1 MYVSA
6 RLTRVLFCGSGGSSN
21 SRTNG
26 NLHLGSQFV
35 AIRYNELSLD
45 LAEEG
50 GTGKQL
56 SLLIKCGNLGHT
68 LTTVSSMFF
77 LVIFFKKENI
87 SHKSV
92 RACMSQKGLKAPS
105 FYAHYQAAE
114 IFSLERKENSLAFLR
129 SFFPHA
135 KRERGDRKM
144 PKKYA
149 AFWAPTVSR
158 EYQCS
163 FIAHCPHATHRHSCM
178 TSLPMKNFRSKYS
191 IGKMDF
197 HGIFSGQKR
206 RRV

>member
-1 MYVSA
+1 MYVST

-21 SRTNG
+21 SRTNS

-35 AIRYNELSLD
+35 AIRYNELSL
-45 LAEEG
+45 AGEG

-77 LVIFFKKENI
+77 LVIFFFKKENI

-105 FYAHYQAAE
+105 FYAHYRAAE
-114 IFSLERKENSLAFLR
+114 IFSLEREENSLAFLR

-135 KRERGDRKM
+135 RKRKGRQKNAQEICGFLGTDRL
-144 PKKYA
+144 A
-149 AFWAPTVSR
+149 
-158 EYQCS
+158 
-163 FIAHCPHATHRHSCM
+163 
-178 TSLPMKNFRSKYS
+178 
-191 IGKMDF
+191 
-197 HGIFSGQKR
+197 
-206 RRV
+206 